1 MSSNIQSISEPN
13 TTAASEQIP
22 RSSTSIDSLSSG
34 RHSPT
39 IHEYDSTSALIL
51 VPEHEDFD
59 HDESPEDPNGF
70 FEVFSSDDDIHDDEL
85 DHFDLDSPT
94 TRASYTT
101 TPTLSS
107 ITIFLYLLS
116 PLLKLG
122 AFLCSSLGYEEVPL
136 RICIP
141 ALLFF
146 ASLCA
151 LTRQIW
157 YMLARYVKRTEIE
170 EILLQTFVSLK
181 LGILLNA
188 ETWELWITRR
198 ERKLPAKNE
207 KQRINYSI
215 LEPLGYTHTSISRR
229 DWTEMKF
236 SEVSS
241 SKSS

>member
-101 TPTLSS
+101 TPSLSS

-170 EILLQTFVSLK
+170 EILLQTFARRTGRGREGERRRRLVRNIVRACTSMIR
-181 LGILLNA
+181 ILVVAVYL
-188 ETWELWITRR
+188 R
-198 ERKLPAKNE
+198 
-207 KQRINYSI
+207 
-215 LEPLGYTHTSISRR
+215 G
-229 DWTEMKF
+229 MF
-236 SEVSS
+236 SPFSY
-241 SKSS
+241 